1 MVWANTLKS
10 NTFGLT
16 MLLVN
21 LVGSQMGEML
31 K

>member
-1 MVWANTLKS
+1 LKS

-21 LVGSQMGEML
+21 LVGFQMGEKDKWL
-31 K
+31 LGHQ